1 MRGNATTESR
11 RLSVRPSVREGFS
24 SVGWMI
30 EKWLFTNERRKH
42 SVCGNAATEPRRP
55 SVRPSGKFSLPLD
68 ERQNVHE
75 RTQHSV
81 GGNDGAES
89 SRFCQGA
96 FLFRWMNEK
105 WMVRNE
111 RSILCAETTVRNHVV
126 CVSGSV
132 HWPPLKMKRKK
143 TKKKKKRRNQF
154 SSLAKQDLQPLS
166 HRFAARNTHFPNIPA
181 LLVFFSPITA

>member
-1 MRGNATTESR
+1 MRR
-11 RLSVRPSVREGFS
+11 YIPLPLPLSLPCKQDKSSSFLVLRSPQVYPSSFC
-24 SVGWMI
+24 
-30 EKWLFTNERRKH
+30 LAQHLPLDERKMDAHERTQQH

-55 SVRPSGKFSLPLD
+55 SVRPSGSVSLPLD

-81 GGNDGAES
+81 EGNDGAES

-105 WMVRNE
+105 GMVRNE

-132 HWPPLKMKRKK
+132 R
-143 TKKKKKRRNQF
+143 TGRR
-154 SSLAKQDLQPLS
+154 
-166 HRFAARNTHFPNIPA
+166 
-181 LLVFFSPITA
+181 